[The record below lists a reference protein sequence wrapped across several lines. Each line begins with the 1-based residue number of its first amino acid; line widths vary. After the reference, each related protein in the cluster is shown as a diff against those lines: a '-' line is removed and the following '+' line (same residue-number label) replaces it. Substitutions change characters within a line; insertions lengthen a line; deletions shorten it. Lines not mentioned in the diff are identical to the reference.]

1 MNKIQKLANRL
12 KKIKD
17 LRINKL
23 YKICEQ
29 EGLTA
34 QEIEAIKHLNILN
47 SANQC
52 LTNDT
57 YFVLDKYVS
66 YNDDDVEIVEGNI
79 TDIERN

>member
-1 MNKIQKLANRL
+1 MNKMQELANRL

-34 QEIEAIKHLNILN
+34 QEIEVIKYLINHM
-47 SANQC
+47 
-52 LTNDT
+52 
-57 YFVLDKYVS
+57 
-66 YNDDDVEIVEGNI
+66 
-79 TDIERN
+79 